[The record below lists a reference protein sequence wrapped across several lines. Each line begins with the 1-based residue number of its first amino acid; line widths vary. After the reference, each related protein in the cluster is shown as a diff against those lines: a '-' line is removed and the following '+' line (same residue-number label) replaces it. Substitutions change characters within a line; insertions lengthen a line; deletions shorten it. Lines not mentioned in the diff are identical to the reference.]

1 VSPKADAMCRARSGG
16 GLQGNLPPRAREE
29 QAVHL
34 EIRYPDAD
42 GLNRC
47 LSLVKW
53 LLAIGRQLAAGAT
66 GAGVAAASPDFTTCN
81 LTRNSVWPGREC
93 AVMSPW

>member
-1 VSPKADAMCRARSGG
+1 MSPKADALRRAGSGG
-16 GLQGNLPPRAREE
+16 GLQGNRQPRAREE

-34 EIRYPDAD
+34 EILYPDAT
-42 GLNRC
+42 GLSRC

-53 LLAIGRQLAAGAT
+53 LLAIGSQLAAGAT
-66 GAGVAAASPDFTTCN
+66 GAAVAAASPDFATCN